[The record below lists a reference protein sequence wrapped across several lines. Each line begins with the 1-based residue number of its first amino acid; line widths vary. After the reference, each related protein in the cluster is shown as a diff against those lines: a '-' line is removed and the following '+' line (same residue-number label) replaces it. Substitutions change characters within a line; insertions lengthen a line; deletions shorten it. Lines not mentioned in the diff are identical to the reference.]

1 MESLPF
7 TSNTILS
14 NKRQIKMFFIMMSV
28 KLKESFRTIVLKEMD
43 DKFISLYIG
52 FKFGM
57 WFDRFSWKK

>member
-28 KLKESFRTIVLKEMD
+28 KLKESFRTIVLKGMD